1 MKTMKSIKT
10 KIRTALPLLILPL
23 CAALLTGCASLP
35 KDNTNVEV
43 KHFENL
49 HATRYAEIFL
59 VGGNGL
65 TGNLEANVYN
75 TIYLNGY
82 NDSNKDSAPQALAEA
97 FNPKQVKKE
106 NHVLGSK
113 LNGPKLWMLDWID
126 VPVGAERDFCG
137 LKARWVAELNLKG
150 VNLKDESK
158 MAYHPTTIARKS
170 KFGYNKGTTV
180 FLIDD
185 ADGNT
190 WIMKGFELGLQPRWT
205 FEEYSKDPASR
216 FKQLPPGWKYRTK
229 VLDED
234 LILVPETGIAT
245 IMPDEF
251 FNVYDKTGP
260 GYSNYKP

>member
-1 MKTMKSIKT
+1 MKTTKSIKT
-10 KIRTALPLLILPL
+10 KIGTALLLPL
-23 CAALLTGCASLP
+23 CAATLLTGCSSLP
-35 KDNTNVEV
+35 KDNTNVETR
-43 KHFENL
+43 HFVNL

-65 TGNLEANVYN
+65 TGNLKANVYN
-75 TIYLNGY
+75 TTYLNGY
-82 NDSNKDSAPQALAEA
+82 NEDNKDSAPQTLAEA
-97 FNPKQVKKE
+97 FNPEQVKKE
-106 NHVLGSK
+106 YHVLGAR

-126 VPVGAERDFCG
+126 VPMGTERDFDG
-137 LKARWVAELNLKG
+137 LQARWCAELHLTKSMLETMG
-150 VNLKDESK
+150 KQG
-158 MAYHPTTIARKS
+158 YTPTTIARKS
-170 KFGYNKGTTV
+170 AFGYNKGTTV

-205 FEEYSKDPASR
+205 FEEFSADPASL

-229 VLDED
+229 VLDQD
-234 LILVPETGIAT
+234 LVLVPETGIAT